1 MSDKVSKNIT
11 RWQHFQM
18 DRAQP
23 MLPVGT
29 RAATASVQC
38 QPTGPIYVL
47 ASDHDTEIERLR
59 IEVDKYDSTIAQRDL
74 EIERLR
80 AALEQIAHFRNQ
92 RTSRRDWVDPDVQ
105 MRAIALAALSGDS
118 SFPEASPSGWQP
130 IETAP
135 KSPSDA
141 GRDRHYVLVVYPGW
155 KDGKPNPF
163 VLMAYQD
170 SLGWDTGT
178 WRLHER
184 PTHWMPLPALP
195 SSQKTDEHSVKGL
208 ASAGSSAA
216 VNPRDTVG
224 GSAEPSGRPAE
235 NTSDNP

>member
-1 MSDKVSKNIT
+1 MDAFVSNLISNEIT
-11 RWQHFQM
+11 RWTFST
-18 DRAQP
+18 DYYGNKVVR
-23 MLPVGT
+23 LEDSLEVKDEE
-29 RAATASVQC
+29 
-38 QPTGPIYVL
+38 YVL
-47 ASDHDTEIERLR
+47 AADHDR
-59 IEVDKYDSTIAQRDL
+59 

-80 AALEQIAHFRNQ
+80 ADLAVKTEARNKWMRDCVERGELLSKLRAALTKIAAYDPGKFRPLE
-92 RTSRRDWVDPDVQ
+92 DEI
-105 MRAIALAALSGDS
+105 AIWKLATEALSGDS
-118 SFPEASPSGWQP
+118 SSPEASPSGWQP

-141 GRDRHYVLVVYPGW
+141 GRDRRYVLVVYPGW

-178 WRLHER
+178 WRLHET

-195 SSQKTDEHSVKGL
+195 SSQKTNEHSVKGL

-235 NTSDNP
+235 NTND